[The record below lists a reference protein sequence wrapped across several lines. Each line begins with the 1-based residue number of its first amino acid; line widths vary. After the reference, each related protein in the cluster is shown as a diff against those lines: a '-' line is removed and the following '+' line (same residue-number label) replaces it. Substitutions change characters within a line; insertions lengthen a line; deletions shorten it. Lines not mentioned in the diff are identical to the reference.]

1 MIFVSKF
8 VLEGVTLVSETELL
22 DALAPL
28 TNQEIPLATLQS
40 LDIITT
46 FYAENDFLARALLPE
61 QDIIDGVVRIKVIE
75 GSLGQIVVNNEG
87 QRVQEER
94 VMGFFDQEIS
104 AGDPMNLSQLT
115 RALSILSSQPG
126 LDFDASLS
134 AGEEEAGVDINVTTR
149 DTPLLDFGAGIT
161 NLGLRSTGELQAIL
175 GLNVFNPL
183 GLFDEAVLLSTL
195 TEGSHF
201 ILGDYNPPIGY
212 SGLRVGTS
220 FSHLDY
226 EIVQESLKE

>member
-75 GSLGQIVVNNEG
+75 GSLGQIVVTTKAN
-87 QRVQEER
+87 
-94 VMGFFDQEIS
+94 GFKKNASWDFSIKR
-104 AGDPMNLSQLT
+104 SQ
-115 RALSILSSQPG
+115 
-126 LDFDASLS
+126 
-134 AGEEEAGVDINVTTR
+134 
-149 DTPLLDFGAGIT
+149 
-161 NLGLRSTGELQAIL
+161 QAI
-175 GLNVFNPL
+175 
-183 GLFDEAVLLSTL
+183 
-195 TEGSHF
+195 
-201 ILGDYNPPIGY
+201 
-212 SGLRVGTS
+212 R
-220 FSHLDY
+220 
-226 EIVQESLKE
+226 